1 MFMKKILFKKKKKGT
16 EDTPALEHIKNYST
30 VENMIYMLKKVA
42 SYQKILIPFLLLS
55 AITQSLLE
63 FIWVVIPKYVI
74 EIIEYEK
81 GSQDLILLVVIAFFT
96 QWAITGTNSFFDSQ
110 IWWRFINVRMH
121 LLSSKVKKAL
131 TMKYQHLEN
140 PTMLEAMEKA
150 GQAGGGNGNGLEGM
164 LHVTRRISVNLVTLI
179 ISSTIIFT
187 LHPILIVI
195 MFVLSTIFFLLLD
208 WAKRMDKIHTWDAL
222 AKNWRRQNYMNRMTT
237 DFEYGKDIRLFG
249 MKEWLFEKLK
259 SYHNISHEKL
269 VEHKDRWI
277 KVNIAN
283 QGIVLLQEAVLYI
296 WLIYSVLY
304 RDLSIANFFLYFGT
318 IKTFQN
324 NVSQMLD
331 AISDARKRSL
341 EINDFRTFV
350 EYPEDEDKDAVIFTP
365 PKDNKY
371 KFQFE
376 DVSFCYNG
384 SDTYALKNINLTL
397 EAGKRLA
404 VVGLN
409 GAGKTTFIK
418 LLCRL
423 YEPTK
428 GRILLNGI
436 DIKTYD
442 LVSYQA
448 LLSPVFQE
456 INLFA
461 FPLSENVSMKT
472 PELTDKD
479 LALTCL
485 GLAGLS
491 EKIESLPNGIQTEML
506 KVLHEDGIDLSG
518 GEKQKMALA
527 RALYKDSPII
537 VLDEPTAA
545 LDALAEY
552 KLYMDFDKMIGNK
565 TSVYISHRLS
575 STRFCHAIAMFKG
588 GEIIEYGTH
597 DELLTKD
604 GEYASMFAMQ
614 AKYYKDNEEGV
625 FIHEV

>member
-1 MFMKKILFKKKKKGT
+1 
-16 EDTPALEHIKNYST
+16 
-30 VENMIYMLKKVA
+30 
-42 SYQKILIPFLLLS
+42 LS
-55 AITQSLLE
+55 AIK
-63 FIWVVIPKYVI
+63 FGK
-74 EIIEYEK
+74 
-81 GSQDLILLVVIAFFT
+81 
-96 QWAITGTNSFFDSQ
+96 
-110 IWWRFINVRMH
+110 
-121 LLSSKVKKAL
+121 
-131 TMKYQHLEN
+131 
-140 PTMLEAMEKA
+140 
-150 GQAGGGNGNGLEGM
+150 
-164 LHVTRRISVNLVTLI
+164 
-179 ISSTIIFT
+179 
-187 LHPILIVI
+187 
-195 MFVLSTIFFLLLD
+195 
-208 WAKRMDKIHTWDAL
+208 L
-222 AKNWRRQNYMNRMTT
+222 A
-237 DFEYGKDIRLFG
+237 
-249 MKEWLFEKLK
+249 
-259 SYHNISHEKL
+259 
-269 VEHKDRWI
+269 
-277 KVNIAN
+277 
-283 QGIVLLQEAVLYI
+283 
-296 WLIYSVLY
+296 
-304 RDLSIANFFLYFGT
+304 
-318 IKTFQN
+318 
-324 NVSQMLD
+324 
-331 AISDARKRSL
+331 
-341 EINDFRTFV
+341 FV

-527 RALYKDSPII
+527 RALYKDAPII